1 MPSAG
6 NMPAQEKEKVIR
18 AISELGRRVTAA
30 DVATK
35 TGLPVLVV
43 SSELNKVAAETG
55 GHLQVATTGDIAY
68 NFDLGFQ
75 SAYLA
80 RGVQRVFEEVGKKA
94 FEVAY
99 FILRISFGIALIAS
113 LLIIILAMVVIVFSS
128 NRTDDRDDQG
138 GSFDFIDFMLWRE
151 LFYGLFW
158 WNYDPYPAIGQQ
170 GQYGAAGY
178 GQEKFGQRRGKK
190 GNFLLTC
197 FSFLFGDGDPN
208 RDLED
213 RHWQNIAAL
222 IKMNN
227 GAVTANQLAPYTSG
241 DPKDEDAVLPV
252 LVRFDGRPE
261 VTESGNIIY
270 LFSSLQAT
278 ATEVHQNNLPSFLRE
293 RTWVFSQSSTDE
305 LTPVVGL
312 ALANFL
318 GSWWLFSLACRPPY
332 LLYTWLPLFQ
342 CLVIYGT
349 LFVLVPAIRWSAI
362 SWFNARIEARNA
374 RREGFALALK
384 NPDAELAKKLSEAA
398 TLSQKDTLI
407 DSGNIVYTTDRDE
420 LEQEFEKPPGN

>member
-1 MPSAG
+1 MST
-6 NMPAQEKEKVIR
+6 QEKEKVIR

-80 RGVQRVFEEVGKKA
+80 RGVQKVLEEIGTKVFQVG
-94 FEVAY
+94 F
-99 FILRISFGIALIAS
+99 FLLRISFGIALIAS
-113 LLIIILAMVVIVFSS
+113 LLIIVLAVLAIVLSS
-128 NRTDDRDDQG
+128 NRGNDRDDQG
-138 GSFDFIDFMLWRE
+138 GAFDFVDFLLWRE

-158 WNYDPYPAIGQQ
+158 WNYDPYPTIGQQ
-170 GQYGAAGY
+170 GQYSETGY
-178 GQEKFGQRRGKK
+178 TNYGQRRGQKK
-190 GNFLLTC
+190 NFLLTC

-213 RHWQNIAAL
+213 RRWQTIAAL
-222 IKMNN
+222 IKAHH
-227 GAVTANQLAPYTSG
+227 GAVTANQLAPYMG
-241 DPKDEDAVLPV
+241 NDPKDEDAVLPV

-270 LFSSLQAT
+270 LFPSLQAT
-278 ATEVHQNNLPSFLRE
+278 ATETGQDNLPSYLRE
-293 RTWVFSQSSTDE
+293 RSWVFSQSSTDE

-318 GSWWLFSLACRPPY
+318 GSWWLLSLALKPPY
-332 LLYTWLPLFQ
+332 LLYHWLPLFN

-349 LFVLVPAIRWSAI
+349 LFVAVPAIRWLVI
-362 SWFNARIEARNA
+362 SWLNTRTEARNA
-374 RREGFALALK
+374 RREGFALSLK
-384 NPDAELAKKLSEAA
+384 NPDPDLAKKLREAA
-398 TLSQKDTLI
+398 ALSEKDTLI
-407 DSGNIVYTTDRDE
+407 GSDNIVYSTDKDE
-420 LEQEFEKPPGN
+420 LEQEFGA